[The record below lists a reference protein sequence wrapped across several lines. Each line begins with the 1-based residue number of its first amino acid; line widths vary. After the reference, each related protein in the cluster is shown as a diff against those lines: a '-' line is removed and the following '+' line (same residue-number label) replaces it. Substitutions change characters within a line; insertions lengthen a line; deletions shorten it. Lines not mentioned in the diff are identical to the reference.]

1 MFCQELIW
9 MIIVNKIK
17 NLILNRYFSSFF
29 NRILTPFSLFHIKKP
44 YIVFGNIIQM
54 QTLYQDI
61 TIYVLLMGLLEYNN
75 MRLVHIN

>member
-29 NRILTPFSLFHIKKP
+29 NRILTPFSLFPIKK
-44 YIVFGNIIQM
+44 
-54 QTLYQDI
+54 TLHSIWKHYTNANPVSRYHNLCSLYGI
-61 TIYVLLMGLLEYNN
+61 T
-75 MRLVHIN
+75 